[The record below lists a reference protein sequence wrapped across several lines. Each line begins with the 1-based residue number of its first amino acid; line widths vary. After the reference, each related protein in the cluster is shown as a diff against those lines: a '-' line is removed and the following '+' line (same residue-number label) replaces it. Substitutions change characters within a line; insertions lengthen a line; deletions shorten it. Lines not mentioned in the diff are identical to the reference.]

1 MMGRQDRDQGQLF
14 YEFSLDD
21 MIPTDHLLR
30 RINVFATAVLADLHE
45 QLKAFYSDIGRP
57 SVDPELMIRML
68 LVGYCY
74 GIRHERRLCQEVA
87 LHLAYRWFCKLDLDD
102 KVPHHSTFSVNR
114 LGRFRESEILRHI
127 FERVVAACM
136 AAGLVRG
143 EGFAVDA
150 SVIEAN
156 ASRYHGKAPDE
167 LDWTDAQRQKRA
179 VAEYLAGLEAEAQ
192 VQEAGDRRAG
202 GFDGTPTAAPDRK
215 PPKVISPS
223 DPSSAWTAKANKRV
237 QFGYGLNYLID
248 VEHAVIVDV
257 EPTPA
262 RTYDEVESTKA
273 MLDRTERRFS
283 LKPQRLAADTAYG
296 TGRFLGWLVGRGIA
310 PHIPVRDA
318 SERDDGTFS
327 RSDFRWDRR
336 RGVYICP
343 NNKVLHTT
351 GTVHDGNM
359 LRYRAS
365 KFDCDVCALKMR
377 CCPNMAARQVPRDV
391 HEDARDIARRL
402 MGTKR
407 FLKSRDER
415 KRVEMRFAHLK
426 IHHGFERMRL
436 RGLSGARDE
445 FHLAAI
451 VQNLKTMALRLLGP
465 PTGRGCASIA

>member
-1 MMGRQDRDQGQLF
+1 MMGQQDRDQRQLF
-14 YEFSLDD
+14 YEFSLDEV
-21 MIPTDHLLR
+21 IPADHLLR
-30 RINVFATAVLADLHE
+30 RINVFASTVLADLHE
-45 QLKAFYSDIGRP
+45 KLKPFYSEIGRP
-57 SVDPELMIRML
+57 SIDPELMVRML

-102 KVPHHSTFSVNR
+102 QVPHHSTFSVNR
-114 LGRFRESEILRHI
+114 LGRFRESDILRHI
-127 FERVVAACM
+127 FERVVAGCM

-143 EGFAVDA
+143 EGFAADA
-150 SVIEAN
+150 TVMEAN

-167 LDWTDAQRQKRA
+167 LDWTNAQRQKRA
-179 VAEYLAGLEAEAQ
+179 VAEYLAALEGEAQ
-192 VQEAGDRRAG
+192 ADEEGDG
-202 GFDGTPTAAPDRK
+202 GGGSDGAPRKPDRK

-237 QFGYGLNYLID
+237 QFGYGLNYLVD
-248 VEHAVIVDV
+248 VEHAIIVDV
-257 EPTPA
+257 EATPA
-262 RTYDEVESTKA
+262 RTFDEVAATKT
-273 MLDRTERRFS
+273 MIERSERRLD
-283 LKPQRLAADTAYG
+283 LKPRRLAADTAYG

-318 SERDDGTFS
+318 GERDDGTFS
-327 RSDFRWDRR
+327 RSEFRWDRR
-336 RGVYICP
+336 GGVYICP
-343 NNKVLHTT
+343 NNKVLHST
-351 GTVHDGNM
+351 GTVYDSTL

-365 KFDCDVCALKMR
+365 KFDCDVCPFKMK
-377 CCPNMAARQVPRDV
+377 CCPNTSARHVPRDLQ
-391 HEDARDIARRL
+391 EDARDAARRL
-402 MGTKR
+402 MRTKA

-451 VQNLKTMALRLLGP
+451 VQNLKSMALRLLGP
-465 PTGRGCASIA
+465 PLAPARA

>member
-1 MMGRQDRDQGQLF
+1 VIPLILWITVLEAAMMGRRCGDQTSFL
-14 YEFSLDD
+14 YEFRLDER
-21 MIPTDHLLR
+21 IPKDHLLR
-30 RINVFATAVLADLHE
+30 RIDGFVTAALTDIHE
-45 QLKAFYSDIGRP
+45 RLEPHYSQIGRP

-74 GIRHERRLCQEVA
+74 GLRSERRLTQEVA
-87 LHLAYRWFCKLDLDD
+87 LHLAYRWFCRLDLDD
-102 KVPHHSTFSVNR
+102 KIPHHSTFSENR
-114 LGRFRESEILRHI
+114 LNRFRQSDVFRHI

-136 AAGLVRG
+136 VAGLVKG

-150 SVIEAN
+150 SVMEAN
-156 ASRYHGKAPDE
+156 ASRYRGKAPDE
-167 LDWTDAQRQKRA
+167 ITWTEPEGQTRA
-179 VAEYLAGLEAEAQ
+179 VREYLAALEAE
-192 VQEAGDRRAG
+192 VE
-202 GFDGTPTAAPDRK
+202 PNPDRK
-215 PPKVISPS
+215 PPKLISPS
-223 DPSSAWTAKANKRV
+223 DPCSAWTAKANKRV

-248 VEHAVIVDV
+248 IENAVIVDV

-262 RTYDEVESTKA
+262 RTYDEVESTKT
-273 MLDRTERRFS
+273 MLARTERCFN
-283 LKPQRLAADTAYG
+283 LKPKRLAADTAYG
-296 TGRFLGWLVGRGIA
+296 TGRFLGWLVGRRIA

-318 SERDDGTFS
+318 SEREDGTFS
-327 RSDFRWDRR
+327 RSDFRWDRQ

-351 GTVHDGNM
+351 GTLHDGYM

-365 KFDCDVCALKMR
+365 KLECDACVLKMR
-377 CCPNMAARQVPRDV
+377 CCPNIPARQIPRDI
-391 HEDARDIARRL
+391 HEQARDLARRL
-402 MGTKR
+402 TGTKA

-451 VQNLKTMALRLLGP
+451 VQNLKTLALRASGP
-465 PTGRGCASIA
+465 PPKLHGV

>member
-1 MMGRQDRDQGQLF
+1 MGRQTGDQASLF
-14 YEFSLDD
+14 YEFRLEDR
-21 MIPTDHLLR
+21 IPNDHLLR
-30 RINVFATAVLADLHE
+30 RINVFIGPVLDGMRE
-45 QLKAFYSDIGRP
+45 QLGSYYSEIGRP

-68 LVGYCY
+68 IVGYCY
-74 GIRHERRLCQEVA
+74 GLRSERRLTQEVE
-87 LHLAYRWFCKLDLDD
+87 LHLAYRWFCRLDLND
-102 KVPHHSTFSVNR
+102 KIPHHSTFSENR
-114 LGRFRESEILRHI
+114 LHRFRESDVFRHI
-127 FERVVAACM
+127 FERIVAACM
-136 AAGLVRG
+136 TAGLVKG

-150 SVIEAN
+150 SVMEAN
-156 ASRYHGKAPDE
+156 ASRYHGKAPDAIVWAE
-167 LDWTDAQRQKRA
+167 PERRSRA
-179 VAEYLAGLEAEAQ
+179 VKEYLAALETEAE
-192 VQEAGDRRAG
+192 
-202 GFDGTPTAAPDRK
+202 PNPDRK

-223 DPSSAWTAKANKRV
+223 DPCSAWTSKANKRV
-237 QFGYGLNYLID
+237 QFGYGLNYLVD
-248 VEHAVIVDV
+248 TENAVIVDV

-262 RTYDEVESTKA
+262 RTYDEVESTKR
-273 MLDRTERRFS
+273 MLDRTERCFN
-283 LKPQRLAADTAYG
+283 LKPKRLAADTAYG

-327 RSDFRWDRR
+327 RNDFRWDKRH
-336 RGVYICP
+336 GVYICP

-351 GTVHDGNM
+351 GTVHDGDM

-365 KFDCDVCALKMR
+365 KFDCDACALKMQ
-377 CCPNMAARQVPRDV
+377 CCPNMVARQVPRDI
-391 HEDARDIARRL
+391 HEGARDMARRL

-451 VQNLKTMALRLLGP
+451 VQNLKTLALR
-465 PTGRGCASIA
+465 SISSPDELVRVG

>member
-1 MMGRQDRDQGQLF
+1 VIPVIARITALEAAMMGRRSEQWSLF
-14 YEFSLDD
+14 YQFRLDER
-21 MIPTDHLLR
+21 IPKDHLLR
-30 RINVFATAVLADLHE
+30 RIDRFVTAALGDIHDRLE
-45 QLKAFYSDIGRP
+45 PYYSEIGRP

-68 LVGYCY
+68 IIGYCY
-74 GIRHERRLCQEVA
+74 GLRSERRLAQEVE
-87 LHLAYRWFCKLDLDD
+87 LNLAYRWFCRLNLDD
-102 KVPHHSTFSVNR
+102 KVPHHSTFSENR
-114 LGRFRESEILRHI
+114 LHRFRESNIFRHI
-127 FERVVAACM
+127 FERVVASCM
-136 AAGLVRG
+136 TAGLVKG

-150 SVIEAN
+150 SVMEAN

-167 LDWTDAQRQKRA
+167 IVWAEPERQTRA
-179 VAEYLAGLEAEAQ
+179 VKEYLAALEAE
-192 VQEAGDRRAG
+192 VE
-202 GFDGTPTAAPDRK
+202 PNPDRE

-223 DPSSAWTAKANKRV
+223 DPCAAWTAKANKRV

-248 VEHAVIVDV
+248 MENAVIVDV

-262 RTYDEVESTKA
+262 RTYDEVESTKT
-273 MLDRTERRFS
+273 MLARTEQRFH
-283 LKPQRLAADTAYG
+283 LKPKRLAADTAYG
-296 TGRFLGWLVGRGIA
+296 TGRFLGWLVGCGIA

-327 RSDFRWDRR
+327 RHDFRWDKQ
-336 RGVYICP
+336 RGVYVCP
-343 NNKVLHTT
+343 NNKTLHTT
-351 GTVHDGNM
+351 GTVHDGNA

-365 KFDCDVCALKMR
+365 KFDCDVCALKAR
-377 CCPNMAARQVPRDV
+377 CCPNTPARQIPRDV
-391 HEDARDIARRL
+391 HEDARDLARRL

-451 VQNLKTMALRLLGP
+451 AQNLKTLALRP
-465 PTGRGCASIA
+465 